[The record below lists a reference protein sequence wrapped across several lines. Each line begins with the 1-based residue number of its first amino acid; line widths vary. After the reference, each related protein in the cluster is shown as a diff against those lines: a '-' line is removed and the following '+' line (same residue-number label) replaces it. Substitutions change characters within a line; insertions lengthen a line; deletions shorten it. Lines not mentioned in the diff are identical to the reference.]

1 VKNLKI
7 GFEPKGIR
15 SIFKSEA
22 AGEIR
27 NVSIFYQLVKCYSEA
42 KNDEWTEKDVYQ
54 NCQRVIDH
62 LKAVNSEHHFCLWY
76 YLQANQQQIGLALEL
91 ACQIQSTPIRLE
103 N

>member
-1 VKNLKI
+1 LDYLNR
-7 GFEPKGIR
+7 KGIR

-22 AGEIR
+22 AGKIR

-54 NCQRVIDH
+54 NFQRVIDH